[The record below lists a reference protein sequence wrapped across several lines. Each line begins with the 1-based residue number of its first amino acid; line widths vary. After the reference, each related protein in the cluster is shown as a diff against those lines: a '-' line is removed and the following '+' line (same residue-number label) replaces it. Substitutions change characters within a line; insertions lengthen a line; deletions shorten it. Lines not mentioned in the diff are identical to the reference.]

1 MKKTIKIMIMV
12 FIISFTLT
20 ACYEQETY
28 TSVRNKNKTETTDL
42 NEAEERAR
50 ERLETDATEETEET
64 DNRRETENTNQNG
77 EILKVDV
84 DSLNVRIR
92 PGAEEGLV
100 TSLARGVEVEVIE
113 EVDFNGQKWS
123 HIRFAD
129 GEGYVL
135 SEYLD

>member
-12 FIISFTLT
+12 LVISFTLT
-20 ACYEQETY
+20 SCYEQETY

-42 NEAEERAR
+42 TQAEERAR
-50 ERLETDATEETEET
+50 ERLETDATEET
-64 DNRRETENTNQNG
+64 DNRRETENTNQNST
-77 EILKVDV
+77 ILKVNV
-84 DSLNVRIR
+84 DSLNVRVR
-92 PGAEEGLV
+92 PGAAEGLV

-113 EVDFNGQKWS
+113 EVEFNGQKWS

>member
-1 MKKTIKIMIMV
+1 MKKTIKIMILV
-12 FIISFTLT
+12 LVISFTLT
-20 ACYEQETY
+20 ACYEKETY

-50 ERLETDATEETEET
+50 ERLETDATGET

>member
-12 FIISFTLT
+12 LVISFTLT
-20 ACYEQETY
+20 SCYEQETY

-42 NEAEERAR
+42 TEAEERAR
-50 ERLETDATEETEET
+50 ERLETDATEET

-92 PGAEEGLV
+92 PGAAEGLV

>member
-12 FIISFTLT
+12 LVISFTLT

-42 NEAEERAR
+42 TEAEERVR
-50 ERLETDATEETEET
+50 ERLETDATEET

>member
-1 MKKTIKIMIMV
+1 MKKTIKILIMV
-12 FIISFTLT
+12 LVISFTLT
-20 ACYEQETY
+20 SCYEQETY
-28 TSVRNKNKTETTDL
+28 TSVRNKNKTETRDL

-50 ERLETDATEETEET
+50 ERLETDATGET

>member
-12 FIISFTLT
+12 LVISFTLT

-42 NEAEERAR
+42 TEAEERAR
-50 ERLETDATEETEET
+50 ERLETDATEET

-92 PGAEEGLV
+92 PGAAEGLV